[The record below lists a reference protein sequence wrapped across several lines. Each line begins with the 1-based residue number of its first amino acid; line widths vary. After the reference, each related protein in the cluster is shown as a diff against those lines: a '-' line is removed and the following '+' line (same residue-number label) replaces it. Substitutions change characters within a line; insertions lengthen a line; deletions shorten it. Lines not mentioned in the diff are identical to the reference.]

1 MNLTFEEFVPNNY
14 LRVLLSM
21 ILAFGI
27 TYRSIPV
34 IINVCNLKGLMAEK
48 EKRSSHEYPTPTF
61 GGIAIFASTLIAYH
75 VWNFG
80 DEGILMHRVIV
91 GFIILFFL
99 GIKDDLFALSPIK
112 KINSQ
117 VVSAALVVIGSDLRI
132 TDFFGIFGIYEI
144 PYVISVGLTIF
155 IYIALINAINLIDGI
170 DGLAG
175 GVGLIVTGIFG
186 AWFLVNG
193 HFSLASLS
201 LCLSSSLAGFL
212 IYNFSKTNKI
222 FMGDT
227 GSLIL
232 GFVITTLAVKFIH
245 FNVLH
250 SFRTNMFVNAPVLA
264 IVLLS
269 VPIFDTL
276 RVFAIRIMRGK
287 SPFKPDR
294 IHMHHLV
301 VDNGLNHIQASFT
314 FYAYTLIATGLTYW
328 LRHHLSNTQL
338 CIVIVGYFI
347 LYLLVGYWLENRR
360 FALKKNQ
367 IKAQFETEKEKN
379 QGSSIVRFKTEDEPT
394 PMMIKQN

>member
-1 MNLTFEEFVPNNY
+1 MNLTFEEFVPNFY
-14 LRVLLSM
+14 IRVFLSM
-21 ILAFGI
+21 LLAFGI

-48 EKRSSHEYPTPTF
+48 EKRSSHLHPTPTF
-61 GGIAIFASTLIAYH
+61 GGIALFASTLIAYH
-75 VWNFG
+75 IWNFG

-99 GIKDDLFALSPIK
+99 GIKDDLFALAPIK
-112 KINSQ
+112 KIISQ
-117 VVSAALVVIGSDLRI
+117 VIAAALVVIGSDLRI
-132 TDFFGIFGIYEI
+132 TDFFGIFGLYEI
-144 PYVISVGLTIF
+144 PYALSVALTIF
-155 IYIALINAINLIDGI
+155 IFIALINAINLIDGI

-175 GVGLIVTGIFG
+175 GIGMIVTAFFG
-186 AWFLVNG
+186 FWFLLNG

-250 SFRTNMFVNAPVLA
+250 SFRSSLFINAPVLA

-287 SPFKPDR
+287 SPFKADR

-301 VDNGLNHIQASFT
+301 VDNGLTHFQASMA
-314 FYAYTLIATGLTYW
+314 FYAYTILSTAFTYI
-328 LRHHLSNTQL
+328 LRHYLSNTQL
-338 CIVIVGYFI
+338 CLIIVVYFI
-347 LYLLVGYWLENRR
+347 LYLITGYWLENRR
-360 FALKKNQ
+360 LNLKKIQ
-367 IKAQFETEKEKN
+367 LKAQLQHHKNGPGKIRFDATEEN
-379 QGSSIVRFKTEDEPT
+379 P
-394 PMMIKQN
+394 PMVIKQN

>member
-1 MNLTFEEFVPNNY
+1 MNLTFEEFVPNFY
-14 LRVLLSM
+14 VRIFLSM

-48 EKRSSHEYPTPTF
+48 EKRSSHLYPTPTF
-61 GGIAIFASTLIAYH
+61 GGIALFAATLISYH
-75 VWNFG
+75 IWNFG

-99 GIKDDLFALSPIK
+99 GIKDDLFALAPIK
-112 KINSQ
+112 KIVSQ
-117 VVSAALVVIGSDLRI
+117 VIAAGLVVIGSDLRI

-144 PYVISVGLTIF
+144 PYALSVALTIF
-155 IYIALINAINLIDGI
+155 IFIALINAINLIDGI

-175 GVGLIVTGIFG
+175 GVGMIVTAFFG
-186 AWFLVNG
+186 LWFLING

-212 IYNFSKTNKI
+212 RYNFSKTNKI

-245 FNVLH
+245 YNVLH
-250 SFRTNMFVNAPVLA
+250 SFRPALFVNAPVLA

-269 VPIFDTL
+269 VPIFDTI
-276 RVFAIRIMRGK
+276 RVFAIRTMRGK
-287 SPFKPDR
+287 SPFKADR

-301 VDNGLNHIQASFT
+301 VDNGLNHMQASMT
-314 FYAYTLIATGLTYW
+314 FYAYTIFATTLTYI
-328 LRHHLSNTQL
+328 LRHYLTNTQL
-338 CIVIVGYFI
+338 CLIIVVYFI
-347 LYLLVGYWLENRR
+347 LYLITGYWLENRR
-360 FALKKNQ
+360 LNLKKIQ
-367 IKAQFETEKEKN
+367 VKAQLQKHQN
-379 QGSSIVRFKTEDEPT
+379 GQSVVRFDSEAEENP
-394 PMMIKQN
+394 PMVIKQN